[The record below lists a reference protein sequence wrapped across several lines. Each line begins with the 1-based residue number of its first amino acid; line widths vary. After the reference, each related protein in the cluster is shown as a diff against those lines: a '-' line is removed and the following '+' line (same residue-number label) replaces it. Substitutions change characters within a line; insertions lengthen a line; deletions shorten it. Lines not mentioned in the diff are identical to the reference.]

1 MNKTSIISRL
11 SWYDLLE
18 LKNNILNYLYTD
30 TLVKNLVLQE
40 AIEPGRDF
48 QVSTDYKLMCLTQSK
63 YEGMDLNTFL
73 RENNLW
79 IENHPDFMHTDDL
92 CKITGINCYGLVDCY
107 KKNICVIG

>member
-1 MNKTSIISRL
+1 MNKASIISRL

-48 QVSTDYKLMCLTQSK
+48 QVSTDYKLMRLNHSE

-73 RENNLW
+73 HENDLW
-79 IENHPDFMHTDDL
+79 IENHPDFMHTYDF
-92 CKITGINCYGLVDCY
+92 CKITGINCYGLISCY
-107 KKNICVIG
+107 EKNICVV

>member
-48 QVSTDYKLMCLTQSK
+48 QVSTDYKLMCLTHSK

-92 CKITGINCYGLVDCY
+92 CKITGINCY
-107 KKNICVIG
+107 

>member
-48 QVSTDYKLMCLTQSK
+48 QVSTDYKFMQLNHSE

-73 RENNLW
+73 HENDLW

-92 CKITGINCYGLVDCY
+92 CKVTGINCYGLISCY
-107 KKNICVIG
+107 EKNICVV

>member
-48 QVSTDYKLMCLTQSK
+48 QVSTDYKLMCLTHSK

-92 CKITGINCYGLVDCY
+92 KITGINCYGLVDCY

>member
-48 QVSTDYKLMCLTQSK
+48 QVSTDYKLMCLTHSK

-107 KKNICVIG
+107 KKNISVIG

>member
-48 QVSTDYKLMCLTQSK
+48 QVSTDYKLMRLNHSE
-63 YEGMDLNTFL
+63 YEGVDLNTFL
-73 RENNLW
+73 HENDLW
-79 IENHPDFMHTDDL
+79 IENHPDFLHTDDL
-92 CKITGINCYGLVDCY
+92 CKVTGINCYGLISCY
-107 KKNICVIG
+107 EKNICVAS